1 MTTEDRTPAWPLLM
15 DLKTASR
22 YTGVAFWT
30 IRGLIIDGLIP
41 RVILPG
47 RHGPSRRVLV
57 HRTDLDAFLFA
68 RRERNVQPI
77 VDGHVMT
84 KAVVRAEKRLNLK
97 GQQRPSVQESAVRQP
112 TSTGSRRGVGA
123 TSGKHEPFTVSETRN
138 R

>member
-1 MTTEDRTPAWPLLM
+1 M

-30 IRGLIIDGLIP
+30 VRGLIIDGLIP

-84 KAVVRAEKRLNLK
+84 KAVARAEKRLKLK
-97 GQQRPSVQESAVRQP
+97 GQQRPSVQESAVNQP
-112 TSTGSRRGVGA
+112 PSIGSNERFGPRPGSRSNSR
-123 TSGKHEPFTVSETRN
+123 
-138 R
+138 